1 MPACLTHISR
11 IDALCNHSPAAEPQ
25 KLIVPFALADLL
37 LGAVAAIDLATPGM
51 ASPWER
57 LSDAANDFTM

>member
-11 IDALCNHSPAAEPQ
+11 MDVLCNHLPAAEPQ

-37 LGAVAAIDLATPGM
+37 LGAVAAIDLATPG
-51 ASPWER
+51 AVGVTVGTVE
-57 LSDAANDFTM
+57 

>member
-11 IDALCNHSPAAEPQ
+11 MDALCNHSPAAEPQ

-37 LGAVAAIDLATPGM
+37 LGAVASIDLATSG
-51 ASPWER
+51 AVGVTVGTVE
-57 LSDAANDFTM
+57 